1 MGKLK
6 IGKIKIGEKLR
17 PKIIA
22 EISGNHNG
30 SLVKAIKLIEAAK
43 KSGADFVKLQ
53 TYTADTLTLN
63 SIKKD
68 FKILDKKSLWTGKT
82 LYNLYEKA
90 YTPWEWHKKLF
101 QVAKKNKITI
111 FSTPFDETAV
121 DFLEKLNTPAYK
133 IASFEN
139 NHIPLLLKIL
149 KTKKPIIISTGITSK
164 KNLDEIIKIIKSHK
178 KKDYVILKCTSS
190 YPTDSKDVNL
200 LGIKEMQK
208 RYNCL
213 VGLSDHTK
221 GITAAVASIPLK
233 CVLIE
238 KHFNINYKKKGVD
251 SEFSLLENEF
261 KNLVTETKYAWQSLG
276 KKIIGFTNSE
286 KKSIQFKR
294 SIYASKNIKKGEIFT
309 DSNIRI
315 IRPGFGLGPKYYFK
329 LIGKKSKRNIN
340 FAERLKIKDLK

>member
-1 MGKLK
+1 MK
-6 IGKIKIGEKLR
+6 IDNINIGTKYR

-30 SLVKAIKLIEAAK
+30 SLKKAIKLIEAAK

-53 TYTADTLTLN
+53 TYTADTLTLKSSN
-63 SIKKD
+63 KD
-68 FKILDKKSLWTGKT
+68 FQITDKKSLWTGET
-82 LYNLYEKA
+82 LYNLYKKA

-139 NHIPLLLKIL
+139 NHIPLLQKIL
-149 KTKKPIIISTGITSK
+149 KTKKPLIVSTGITSK

-190 YPTDSKDVNL
+190 YPTNSKDVNL

-221 GITAAVASIPLK
+221 GITAAIASIPLN

-238 KHFNINYKKKGVD
+238 KHFNINFKKKGVD

-261 KNLVTETKYAWQSLG
+261 SSLVKETKYAWESLG
-276 KKIIGFTNSE
+276 KKIIGIANAE

-294 SIYASKNIKKGEIFT
+294 SIYASKNIIKGEIFT
-309 DSNIRI
+309 DNNIRI
-315 IRPGFGLGPKYYFK
+315 IRPGFGLEPKYYFK

-340 FAERLKIKDLK
+340 FAEPLKINDIK